1 MTGVARARLA
11 ARQAGLL
18 AHLIADAPAPAGFD
32 PGRLTVQA
40 AVLRAKHERIA
51 RRARD

>member
-1 MTGVARARLA
+1 LIE
-11 ARQAGLL
+11 LL
-18 AHLIADAPAPAGFD
+18 ADAPAPAEFD